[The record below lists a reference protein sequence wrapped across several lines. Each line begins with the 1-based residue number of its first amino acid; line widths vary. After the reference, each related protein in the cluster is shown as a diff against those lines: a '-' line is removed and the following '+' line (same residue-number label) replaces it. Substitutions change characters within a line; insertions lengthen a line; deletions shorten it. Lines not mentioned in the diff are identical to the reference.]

1 MCVFSCVY
9 ILNVILCVLLYRI
22 DVFGIKWFVYCTHV
36 PLSDW
41 LYKCVCVCVC
51 LCVSV
56 CAHAFVHACI
66 CACT

>member
-1 MCVFSCVY
+1 MYVFSCVY

-41 LYKCVCVCVC
+41 LYKCVCVSVCVC
-51 LCVSV
+51 GWVWVVTCL
-56 CAHAFVHACI
+56 ACLLVFG
-66 CACT
+66 